1 MARFSSACNTMT
13 IDAEAQPRE
22 KECNRTRLQNLLRK
36 AGLRP
41 TQQRLALAGLLFGR
55 EHHHFSAEELHDK
68 ALSHNISVSQATIYN
83 TLHQFTRA
91 GLLREVPVDGARTYF
106 DTNTRDH
113 HHYYLEDENRIIDI
127 PDHKITIK
135 DLPDPPHNM
144 EIARVDVVIRVRSK
158 QSD

>member
-68 ALSHNISVSQATIYN
+68 ALSHNISVSQATI
-83 TLHQFTRA
+83 LQHPAPIHPRRAFTGSA
-91 GLLREVPVDGARTYF
+91 CGWCPNLF
-106 DTNTRDH
+106 
-113 HHYYLEDENRIIDI
+113 
-127 PDHKITIK
+127 
-135 DLPDPPHNM
+135 
-144 EIARVDVVIRVRSK
+144 
-158 QSD
+158 